1 MKNYIKKIKQ
11 FIDSFLCI
19 VSAITIIC
27 AEFITE
33 KLGIAKYL
41 ERNRDGIIYHIIISI
56 FMIIFA
62 IPMLIFMRY
71 LSIDVHF
78 NEIFENRRQVNK

>member
-1 MKNYIKKIKQ
+1 MKKYINNIKQ
-11 FIDSFLCI
+11 FINSFICI
-19 VSAITIIC
+19 VSAIMIIC

-33 KLGIAKYL
+33 KLTIAKYL

-62 IPMLIFMRY
+62 IPIIFMRY
-71 LSIDVHF
+71 LSIDIHF

>member
-1 MKNYIKKIKQ
+1 MKKYINKINE

-19 VSAITIIC
+19 TSAIMIIC

-33 KLGIAKYL
+33 KLDIAKYL
-41 ERNRDGIIYHIIISI
+41 ERDRDGIIYHIIMSI

-62 IPMLIFMRY
+62 IPMFIFMRY

-78 NEIFENRRQVNK
+78 YEIFENRR

>member
-1 MKNYIKKIKQ
+1 MKKYINKINE

-19 VSAITIIC
+19 TSAIMIIC

-33 KLGIAKYL
+33 KLTIAKYL

-62 IPMLIFMRY
+62 IPIFIFNRY

-78 NEIFENRRQVNK
+78 NEIFENRR